1 MSSTVAADLAAIDVR
16 SAAREPAA
24 ALPLR
29 GLAAARWYAKFFV
42 DPIRCMT
49 EAYERFGPV
58 VPAGR
63 VTRLQGRERQHVL
76 ALGPDCNRLVL
87 GNTEVFHTTAQAW
100 PGPRGSAMRRVR
112 NGLTRMNGERYRQ
125 QRQLMLPTFS
135 KKAVAGYMADMAAV
149 IRDHLDE
156 EWHNGGTIDIYQQTR
171 RVALRMSSQILFGRQ
186 RPEDAYTLAD
196 LVQQFIPRNFSP
208 GVWICPFDL
217 PLTPFRRLRRNA
229 ERIENAL
236 LRLIAERRAHPSQH
250 TDVLKILVQAFD
262 EQQVPIDESELI
274 GQATVMFIASYENV
288 ASVLTWTLFLLAQ
301 HPEVMGD
308 LHAELTDALGDGPP
322 DAEKI
327 ETLPLL
333 DAAIKESMRV
343 LPPVPY
349 LLRKP
354 ILPTSLGGFEL
365 RKNDRVVVSA
375 YITHHLGDLYPNP
388 RRFIPDRWFSIK
400 PTPYEYLPFGAGPRA
415 CLGKLFAVAEI
426 KIALAMILMR
436 HRLSVVPDIAINRRV
451 QVMMSPKRGLPMT
464 IHRQDRCFQAAPVR
478 GNIHEM
484 VELN

>member
-1 MSSTVAADLAAIDVR
+1 MSSVVAAELAEISVR
-16 SAAREPAA
+16 SLARPRAA

-29 GLAAARWYAKFFV
+29 GLQAARWYAKFFV
-42 DPIRCMT
+42 DPVRCMT

-63 VTRLQGRERQHVL
+63 ITRLQGRERQHVL
-76 ALGPDCNRLVL
+76 ALGPDCNRQVL

-135 KKAVAGYMADMAAV
+135 KKAVAGYIVDMTAV
-149 IRDHLDE
+149 VRGHLEE
-156 EWHNGGTIDIYQQTR
+156 EWHNGATIDIYQQSR
-171 RVALRMSSQILFGRQ
+171 RLALRMSSQVLFGRQ
-186 RPEDAYTLAD
+186 NPEDAYSLAA

-208 GVWICPFDL
+208 GVWICPFNL
-217 PLTPFRRLRRNA
+217 PFTPFRRMIRNA
-229 ERIENAL
+229 GRIENAL
-236 LRLIAERRAHPSQH
+236 QRLIDERRANPSQH

-262 EQQVPIDESELI
+262 EQHVPIDESELI

-301 HPEVMGD
+301 HPDVMSD
-308 LHAELTDALGDGPP
+308 LHAELAGTLGDGPP
-322 DAEKI
+322 DPEQIEK
-327 ETLPLL
+327 LPLL
-333 DAAIKESMRV
+333 DAVIKESMRV

-354 ILPTSLGGFEL
+354 SVPTSLGGFEL
-365 RKNDRVVVSA
+365 RKNDRVAVSA
-375 YITHHLGDLYPNP
+375 YITHHLSDLYPQP

-426 KIALAMILMR
+426 KIALAMILLR
-436 HRLSVVPDIAINRRV
+436 HRLSVVPDITINRRV
-451 QVMMSPKRGLPMT
+451 QVMMSPKRGLPMAV
-464 IHRQDRCFQAAPVR
+464 HHQDRCFGSAPVR